1 LLRGAGCCTFEL
13 DRARGGFGDFHLVG
27 LEPGAGDYVARM
39 NSINPRMRYSL
50 EQPGPHVVTD
60 HAILPER
67 ELRRHEFYDW
77 MTRTN
82 GTRYFVGARVLDR
95 DRRSVFASVEY
106 SPRQG
111 HPDAE
116 TVAMFT
122 RLVPHIE
129 NAWRLSALR
138 RDLDA
143 ARQLTD
149 ALADL
154 RHCGVVGLRSDGA
167 VLFANALAEAA
178 IARGDGLRYVEHR
191 LHCTRGA
198 ADRTLQSC
206 IEAVL
211 KMSGDAAAGGLIA
224 APRANARLPL
234 MLRVLPC
241 GWARGPAD
249 PKRPS
254 ALVLIADPERR
265 TIPSTGLLCALGLS
279 EAEARI
285 ARQLAAGLT
294 LAETAHALGVP
305 HNTARAHLRNI
316 FAKTQARSQVELVRI
331 LGEIA
336 RIETPDRD

>member
-1 LLRGAGCCTFEL
+1 MTVQDERATAVADLWCRAGSGQAPWTEALSATSGLLRGAGCCTFEL

-50 EQPGPHVVTD
+50 DQPGPHVVTD

-77 MTRTN
+77 MTRTK

-143 ARQLTD
+143 ARQLT
-149 ALADL
+149 
-154 RHCGVVGLRSDGA
+154 S
-167 VLFANALAEAA
+167 
-178 IARGDGLRYVEHR
+178 
-191 LHCTRGA
+191 
-198 ADRTLQSC
+198 S
-206 IEAVL
+206 
-211 KMSGDAAAGGLIA
+211 
-224 APRANARLPL
+224 P
-234 MLRVLPC
+234 
-241 GWARGPAD
+241 
-249 PKRPS
+249 
-254 ALVLIADPERR
+254 
-265 TIPSTGLLCALGLS
+265 IPNG
-279 EAEARI
+279 
-285 ARQLAAGLT
+285 
-294 LAETAHALGVP
+294 
-305 HNTARAHLRNI
+305 
-316 FAKTQARSQVELVRI
+316 ARSQAWACCAPWDCRKPRRGSRASWRL
-331 LGEIA
+331 A
-336 RIETPDRD
+336 TPLPKPRMRSACPTTPRAGAPAGGRLNRYVKISGSR